1 MRKKATMRSTLW
13 VVAVLISCFGL
24 LAAPSSPRAAE
35 EVKEVALDFDDVDI
49 RLFIRVISEL
59 TGKNF
64 TIDNNVRGKVTVLSP
79 KKLTTEQA
87 FEVFKSVLNVN
98 GFTVVESGS
107 VTKIVPAQ
115 NMSGYELPL
124 STSKPLRGED
134 QFITQIMP
142 LRHLD
147 ANGLIPLIKPMLS
160 KQAGVFAPPS
170 SDILVVTDYKSN
182 IRKVDKLLDEIDVD
196 ITDAAIEKMDLKH
209 SSSEV
214 VGAKLTEILDA
225 KYGKS
230 RKGAR
235 PLFFKVVPIERTNA
249 VIGIASADILMDMRN
264 ILAKIDTPTPEGK
277 SMINVYYLEHAK
289 AEDMVRI
296 LTETQRSRTTGA
308 DSARA
313 LTSGASMG
321 TATSRAGGATGSAE
335 GGISRT
341 EAGGAVVGGR
351 MRIQGKEMMISA
363 DKGTNSVIVY
373 AEPDDYN
380 TIKEMLQKLDI
391 PRKQVFIEA
400 LIMEVSP
407 NEAFQFGTQWSGL
420 RDVGHPFTNDARV
433 GVVAGSQNSLGGL
446 FTTGT
451 AGSDTVSLGQGFSLG
466 MLGEKISVGSF
477 TFPSLNVLIK
487 AVETLDTVDILS
499 KPQLMTLNNE
509 KASINISTNIPYQ
522 TTSTI
527 ITAGG
532 GSQQSYEYRDVGIK
546 LEITPR
552 INKNKKVT
560 LEIKQEVSKVA
571 EATLTPTTLK
581 RTIDTVVEVQDGGNI
596 VIGGL
601 IEEQKNYSTGAVPC
615 LGGVPFLG
623 WAFKSIGNSSKKSN
637 LLVFISPKVFE
648 SSKEAE
654 GLTKEKKDYMDDE
667 RSRSQQQADQA
678 MPFFMELDPKR
689 KQQQPEGKEAP
700 GK

>member
-1 MRKKATMRSTLW
+1 MTKKAMMRSILW
-13 VVAVLISCFGL
+13 VVAVTISCVTL
-24 LAAPSSPRAAE
+24 LAVPLSARAAE

-79 KKLTTEQA
+79 RKLTTDQA
-87 FEVFKSVLNVN
+87 YEVFKSVLNVN

-147 ANGLIPLIKPMLS
+147 ANALIPLIKPLLS

-170 SDILVVTDYKSN
+170 SDLLVVTDYKSN

-196 ITDAAIEKMDLKH
+196 IADAAVERLDLKH
-209 SSSEV
+209 STSDIVS
-214 VGAKLTEILDA
+214 AKLTEILDA

-235 PLFFKVVPIERTNA
+235 TLFFKVVPIERTNA
-249 VIGIASADILMDMRN
+249 VIGIASADILMDMRSV
-264 ILAKIDTPTPEGK
+264 LSKIDLPTPEGK
-277 SMINVYYLEHAK
+277 SLINVYYLEHAK

-296 LTETQRSRTTGA
+296 LTETQRGRTGQDSTRGLSTPTPAPKTTARTAAAATGA
-308 DSARA
+308 GAIAR
-313 LTSGASMG
+313 T
-321 TATSRAGGATGSAE
+321 E
-335 GGISRT
+335 GGG
-341 EAGGAVVGGR
+341 EVVGGR
-351 MRIQGKEMMISA
+351 MRMMGKEITISA

-373 AEPDDYN
+373 AEPEDYN
-380 TIKEMLQKLDI
+380 YIKEMLQKLDI

-407 NEAFQFGTQWSGL
+407 DENFEFGTEWSAMK
-420 RDVGHPFTNDARV
+420 DVGKVV
-433 GVVAGSQNSLGGL
+433 GESKAAVIGGSQNAMEGL
-446 FTTGT
+446 LSTEGT
-451 AGSDTVSLGQGFSLG
+451 IALGQGLSLG
-466 MLGEKISVGSF
+466 MLGEAITIGAF

-487 AVETLDTVDILS
+487 AVETLKTVDILS

-509 KASINISTNIPYQ
+509 KATINVSTNLPYQ

-527 ITAGG
+527 LEGG
-532 GSQQSYEYRDVGIK
+532 GTSQNYEYRDVGIK

-552 INKNKKVT
+552 INKTGKVT
-560 LEIKQEVSKVA
+560 LEIKQEVSKLAGTQVS
-571 EATLTPTTLK
+571 TDRPTTLK
-581 RTIDTVVEVQDGGNI
+581 RAIDTVVEVQDGGNI

-601 IEEQKNYSTGAVPC
+601 IEEQKDFSTGAVPC
-615 LGGVPFLG
+615 LGGIPLLG
-623 WAFKSIGNSSKKSN
+623 WAFKTIGTSNKKSN
-637 LLVFISPKVFE
+637 LLVFISPRVFE
-648 SSKEAE
+648 SSRDAE
-654 GLTKEKKDYMDDE
+654 GLTKEKKDYMEGE
-667 RSRSQQQADQA
+667 RERNLRQLEQSR
-678 MPFFMELDPKR
+678 PFFMEYDPKLKR
-689 KQQQPEGKEAP
+689 QQPAGQESGAK
-700 GK
+700 K